1 MFDFDSDGM
10 LSQAEIFNLVDI
22 SVRMQYQYSHFSAN
36 IAHQQYSTR
45 IPSTSSSVRSPIPKD
60 MMVGYSGSSP
70 SFVDSPS
77 VMEEIMNNYDPDKV
91 WNLCS
96 CLSWCVHFLWHRSDH
111 NINFVNSRPHL
122 LSRLLLRSYFFTIQR
137 I

>member
-45 IPSTSSSVRSPIPKD
+45 IPSTSSSARSPIPKD

-91 WNLCS
+91 WILCS
-96 CLSWCVHFLWHRSDH
+96 CLCLGAFIFCGVDQIITSILFLIAEIIFSVGYYCAS
-111 NINFVNSRPHL
+111 NF
-122 LSRLLLRSYFFTIQR
+122 
-137 I
+137 